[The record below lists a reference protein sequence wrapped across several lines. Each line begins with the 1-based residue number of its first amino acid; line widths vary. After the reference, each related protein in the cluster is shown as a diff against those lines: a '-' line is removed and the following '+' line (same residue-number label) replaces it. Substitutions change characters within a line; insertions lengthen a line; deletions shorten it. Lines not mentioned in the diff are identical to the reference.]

1 MSAIKSNTKTDHE
14 LIARAQLLA
23 SVEAGITFWSRE
35 VFEKGAIQV
44 IDLCKEGE
52 YSKQPNESISNMV
65 ESILKCNGEEV
76 LTKIQKMGFELVLP
90 NEKFDELPAPPIAL
104 IAKGDIQLLN
114 KRSISIVGTRNPTPY
129 GVKVASEM
137 AANFVDREWVVV
149 SGGAYG
155 IDAAAHKGALIAE
168 GETIAVLAS
177 GLDVLYPA
185 GNARLFAEIAETGL
199 LISEYPPGM
208 KALPH
213 RFLNRNRLIAALSHG
228 TLVVE
233 AAFRSGSLR
242 TARDANE
249 LKRVVMAIPG
259 PINSPLSEGCHRLI
273 GEGAAAICCGVNDA
287 LELMGE

>member
-1 MSAIKSNTKTDHE
+1 MNSDQE

-23 SVEAGITFWSRE
+23 STEAGLTFWARE
-35 VFEKGAIQV
+35 VFEKGAIKVLELCRAGSYQV
-44 IDLCKEGE
+44 DVSKILSTNGQQILDL
-52 YSKQPNESISNMV
+52 
-65 ESILKCNGEEV
+65 
-76 LTKIQKMGFELVLP
+76 IQAKGFELLIP
-90 NEKFDELPAPPIAL
+90 NEKFDELPAPPIGL
-104 IAKGDIQLLN
+104 IAKGNKELLN
-114 KRSISIVGTRNPTPY
+114 RKSISIVGTRNPTPY
-129 GVKVASEM
+129 GQRVASEM
-137 AANFVDREWVVV
+137 AANFVDREWVVT

-155 IDAAAHKGALIAE
+155 IDTAAHKGALISE

-185 GNARLFAEIAETGL
+185 GNVRLFAEIAESGL
-199 LISEYPPGM
+199 LISEYLPGT

-213 RFLNRNRLIAALSHG
+213 RFLNRNRLIAAIGDG
-228 TLVVE
+228 TMVVE

-242 TARDANE
+242 TARDAQD

-287 LELMGE
+287 LELMGN

>member
-1 MSAIKSNTKTDHE
+1 MNSDQE

-23 SVEAGITFWSRE
+23 STEAGITFWARE
-35 VFEKGAIQV
+35 VFEKGAINVLELCRAGSYQV
-44 IDLCKEGE
+44 DVSKILSTNGQQILDL
-52 YSKQPNESISNMV
+52 
-65 ESILKCNGEEV
+65 
-76 LTKIQKMGFELVLP
+76 IQAKGFELLIP
-90 NEKFDELPAPPIAL
+90 NEKFDELPAPPIGL
-104 IAKGDIQLLN
+104 IAKGNKELLN
-114 KRSISIVGTRNPTPY
+114 RKSISIVGTRNPTPY
-129 GVKVASEM
+129 GQRVASEM
-137 AANFVDREWVVV
+137 AANFVDREWVVT

-155 IDAAAHKGALIAE
+155 IDTAAHKGALISE

-185 GNARLFAEIAETGL
+185 GNVRLFAEIAESGL
-199 LISEYPPGM
+199 LISEYLPGT

-213 RFLNRNRLIAALSHG
+213 RFLNRNRLIAAIGDG
-228 TLVVE
+228 TMVVE

-242 TARDANE
+242 TARDAQD

-287 LELMGE
+287 LELMGN

>member
-1 MSAIKSNTKTDHE
+1 MSAFTTSIDQE

-23 SVEAGITFWSRE
+23 SIEPGVTFWARE
-35 VFEKGAIQV
+35 VFEKGAVQV
-44 IDLCKEGE
+44 IELCRQRE
-52 YSKQPNESISNMV
+52 YQYDVST
-65 ESILKCNGEEV
+65 ILKTDGESV
-76 LTKIQKMGFELVLP
+76 INRIHRQGFEIIIP
-90 NEKFDELPAPPIAL
+90 NSRFDELPAPPIAL
-104 IAKGDIQLLN
+104 ITKGNTELLN
-114 KRSISIVGTRNPTPY
+114 RRSLSIVGTRNPSNY
-129 GVKVASEM
+129 GVRVASEM
-137 AANFVDREWVVV
+137 AASFVDRDWVIT

-155 IDAAAHKGALIAE
+155 IDAVAHKGALIAE

-185 GNARLFAEIAETGL
+185 GHSRLFAEIAESGL
-199 LISEYPPGM
+199 LLSEYLPGS

-213 RFLNRNRLIAALSHG
+213 RFLNRNRLIAAISEG
-228 TLVVE
+228 TMVVE

-242 TARDANE
+242 TARDAQE
-249 LKRVVMAIPG
+249 LQRVVMAIPG

>member
-1 MSAIKSNTKTDHE
+1 MSSDQE

-23 SVEAGITFWSRE
+23 STEAGITFWARE
-35 VFEKGAIQV
+35 VFEKGAIKVLELCRAGSYQV
-44 IDLCKEGE
+44 EVSKILSINGQQILDL
-52 YSKQPNESISNMV
+52 
-65 ESILKCNGEEV
+65 
-76 LTKIQKMGFELVLP
+76 IQAKGFELLIP
-90 NEKFDELPAPPIAL
+90 NEKFDELPAPPIGL
-104 IAKGDIQLLN
+104 IAKGNKELLN
-114 KRSISIVGTRNPTPY
+114 RKSISIVGTRNPTPY
-129 GVKVASEM
+129 GQRVASEM
-137 AANFVDREWVVV
+137 AANFVDREWVVT

-155 IDAAAHKGALIAE
+155 IDTAAHKGALISE

-185 GNARLFAEIAETGL
+185 GNARLFAEIAESGL
-199 LISEYPPGM
+199 LISEYLPGT

-213 RFLNRNRLIAALSHG
+213 RFLNRNRLIAAIGDG
-228 TLVVE
+228 TMVVE

-242 TARDANE
+242 TARDAQD

-287 LELMGE
+287 LELMGN